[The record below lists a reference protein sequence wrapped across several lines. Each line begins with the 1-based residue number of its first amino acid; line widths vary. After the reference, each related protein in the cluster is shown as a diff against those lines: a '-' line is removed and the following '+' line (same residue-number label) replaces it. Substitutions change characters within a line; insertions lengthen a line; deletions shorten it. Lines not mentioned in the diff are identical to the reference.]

1 MSEVSKAFRRFAELA
16 NDKIMFPKLSACADQ
31 IADEIEREESETASA
46 EPQVDHVKEIRQA
59 LVVFEVEM
67 DYLDF
72 ATLDYYR
79 KYRSLIAQL
88 RKVIEKE
95 VIE

>member
-1 MSEVSKAFRRFAELA
+1 MSEISRAFRRFAELR
-16 NDKIMFPKLSACADQ
+16 DKYVMSATTAAETV
-31 IADEIEREESETASA
+31 ADEIEREESETASA

-67 DYLDF
+67 GYLDF
-72 ATLDYYR
+72 DTPDDLR
-79 KYRSLIAQL
+79 KYRLLLAQL